1 MVKSSEH
8 PQFVR
13 CRHDPAG
20 VRSLHDARPHAHRD
34 WRQERRLA
42 PDERRAARSERAV
55 LEQLRRERDYDDPRA
70 RQLEAVEAE
79 RRRWSYGLRF
89 P

>member
-8 PQFVR
+8 QSRALQPRIRGRTLASMTRVR
-13 CRHDPAG
+13 TRIATWWEE
-20 VRSLHDARPHAHRD
+20 
-34 WRQERRLA
+34 WRLP

-70 RQLEAVEAE
+70 RQLAAIEAE
-79 RRRWSYGLRF
+79 RRRWCGG
-89 P
+89 PVG